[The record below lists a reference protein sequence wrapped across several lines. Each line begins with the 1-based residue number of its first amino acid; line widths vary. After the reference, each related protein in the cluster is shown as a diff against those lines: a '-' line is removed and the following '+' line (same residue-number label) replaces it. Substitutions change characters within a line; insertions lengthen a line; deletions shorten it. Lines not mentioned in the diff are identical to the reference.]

1 MKKRLYIYLVCI
13 CLVLPSVNAFA
24 MNAEFSV
31 TPIKQ
36 DLDTKRLSFK
46 VKLPNTVSNSTLYV
60 AFYTDGVLSMLT
72 PLDSSAAT
80 SFSKTVKYSV
90 TPDDIRLMMWSKGS
104 LKPLSSSADVLTEAT
119 LSQANSLVEDL
130 LSKVEDTT
138 DSIRDLLMPKT
149 KPEDVEIQGI
159 LNAIDNCASKA
170 IKADYGKEH
179 LLTSDFCKTMFAE
192 ELKAVQSLYSSASSK
207 AKERLENLY
216 LNYLEDEYA
225 EVITDFMGF
234 FDIKLEF

>member
-1 MKKRLYIYLVCI
+1 MKKRLYIILACL

-46 VKLPNTVSNSTLYV
+46 VKIPETVADSTLYV
-60 AFYTDGVLSMLT
+60 AFYTDGVLTLLT
-72 PLDSSAAT
+72 PLNSST
-80 SFSKTVKYSV
+80 GVSFSKTVKYTV

-104 LKPLSSSADVLTEAT
+104 LKPLSESKDVLTEDV
-119 LSQANSLVEDL
+119 LSQANSLVEEL
-130 LSKVEDTT
+130 LSMVEDTT
-138 DSIRDLLMPKT
+138 DSIRDMLFPKSR
-149 KPEDVEIQGI
+149 PEDKEIQEI
-159 LNAIDNCASKA
+159 LNAIDACAQKA

-179 LLTSDFCKTMFAE
+179 LLTSEFCKTMFE
-192 ELKAVQSLYSSASSK
+192 DELRNVQTLYSSASSK
-207 AKERLENLY
+207 AKERLKNLY
-216 LNYLEDEYA
+216 LNYLEPEYSD
-225 EVITDFMGF
+225 VIEDFMGF